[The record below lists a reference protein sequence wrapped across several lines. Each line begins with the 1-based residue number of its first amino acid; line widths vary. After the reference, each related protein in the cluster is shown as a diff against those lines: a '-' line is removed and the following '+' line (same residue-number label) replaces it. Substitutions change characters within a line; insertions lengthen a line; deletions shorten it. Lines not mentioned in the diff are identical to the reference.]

1 MKPASIQALEQLSRA
16 KQYSLNYL
24 EMGDIMYSK
33 RKKSRRGKLI
43 ILLFIITAAFIV
55 GCQNTR
61 EEINQGIIPTAGS
74 VDANGELYENGGRET
89 VLIAD
94 PAAAIA
100 DIYRTILDNPDVTE
114 VTADTLEEVLGISTD
129 EVESFVA
136 FTSDARNGLSDIA
149 IIRPAPNSEE
159 SIREALIQ
167 YGMRRADSF
176 RNYDI
181 LNAHAIASN
190 TAVYSQGDYIV
201 MLMLSDQDAAI
212 EIIDRYIPR

>member
-1 MKPASIQALEQLSRA
+1 
-16 KQYSLNYL
+16 
-24 EMGDIMYSK
+24 MGDLVYSK
-33 RKKSRRGKLI
+33 RKKSKRGKLI

-61 EEINQGIIPTAGS
+61 EEISPGAIPVAGGGAL
-74 VDANGELYENGGRET
+74 ANGESYESSGRET
-89 VLIAD
+89 VLVAD
-94 PAAAIA
+94 PAAAVA
-100 DIYRTILDNPDVTE
+100 DIYRTILDNPNVTE
-114 VTADTLEEVLGISTD
+114 VTPDTLEEVLGISTD
-129 EVESFVA
+129 DVESFVA

-159 SIREALIQ
+159 AIREALIQ

-190 TAVYSQGDYIV
+190 TSVYRQGNYIV
-201 MLMLSDQDAAI
+201 MLMLADHEAAI